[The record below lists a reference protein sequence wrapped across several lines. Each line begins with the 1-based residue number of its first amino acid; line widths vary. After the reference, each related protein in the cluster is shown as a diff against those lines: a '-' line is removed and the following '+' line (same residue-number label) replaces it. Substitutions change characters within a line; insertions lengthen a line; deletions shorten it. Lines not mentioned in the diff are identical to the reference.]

1 MEGAEVCSF
10 YLAILSPLFYYR
22 IMRKSR
28 KNKKQFLVPTHLGF
42 AKVRIKLINQYFR
55 FLRECVS
62 VGDAEDCYA
71 AFQELMRRNKSFLDS
86 ANISKPLEELIDMEI
101 EDKIDHEIRLDT
113 GAAPYITTLDDS
125 DPNDPE
131 IYIEYPDKYKEE
143 YAKRVQ
149 RKNELYRRSLDLIID
164 LIINKIP
171 VSRSTVLISSH

>member
-1 MEGAEVCSF
+1 MCSF

-28 KNKKQFLVPTHLGF
+28 KNKKQFLVPTHLDF
-42 AKVRIKLINQYFR
+42 AKVRVKMINQYFR
-55 FLRECVS
+55 FIRECVS
-62 VGDAEDCYA
+62 AGDAEDCYA

-113 GAAPYITTLDDS
+113 GASPYITTLDDS